1 MLIEI
6 LISSLYY
13 DRGIRR
19 SALIEK
25 QSVELLGL
33 EGEGEGEGERGS
45 GRTDTIRGRGEEEYR
60 GSNDYGD
67 DVEWGVERDHND
79 VWDSESD
86 DEDNYV
92 HHNDINSSDSDSSG
106 SERDDVDMIESDS
119 NN

>member
-1 MLIEI
+1 MKFL
-6 LISSLYY
+6 LSY

-25 QSVELLGL
+25 QCVELLGL
-33 EGEGEGEGERGS
+33 EGEAEREGERGR
-45 GRTDTIRGRGEEEYR
+45 GRTDTNRGRGEEEYR

-86 DEDNYV
+86 DDDNY
-92 HHNDINSSDSDSSG
+92 IYRNSIDSGDSDSSG
-106 SERDDVDMIESDS
+106 SERDDVDMIENNS

>member
-1 MLIEI
+1 LLIEI
-6 LISSLYY
+6 LTFSLYY
-13 DRGIRR
+13 YRGIRR

-25 QSVELLGL
+25 QCVELLGL
-33 EGEGEGEGERGS
+33 DGEGEGDGVRGR
-45 GRTDTIRGRGEEEYR
+45 GRTDTNRGRGEEEYR

-86 DEDNYV
+86 DEDNSI
-92 HHNDINSSDSDSSG
+92 HRDSIDSGDSDSSG
-106 SERDDVDMIESDS
+106 SDREDVDMIGSNS